1 MTTSQGENTMG
12 QGVKKKKKLNKFQEN
27 KEFKKI
33 IQGIICSYSS
43 SLETTFLAAEFESK
57 I

>member
-1 MTTSQGENTMG
+1 MG
-12 QGVKKKKKLNKFQEN
+12 KGVKKKKKLNKFQEN